1 MGTTAAPRI
10 DDRLRRFIAGSDEP
24 AAEVTRLVGAFA
36 EDLDLSRPSYQQVR
50 VLRNAARSSSVVR
63 PVFLSQTDTRLVDL
77 LAHLYDYPGLDAL
90 RTGIGATSAGA
101 CNRLLLAPVRSA
113 FLEERLQ
120 ALLAF
125 GARSLRRDA
134 ARRLFRRV
142 RLACEFFGGPCG
154 CRAG

>member
-77 LAHLYDYPGLDAL
+77 LAHLYDYPGLD
-90 RTGIGATSAGA
+90 G
-101 CNRLLLAPVRSA
+101 
-113 FLEERLQ
+113 
-120 ALLAF
+120 
-125 GARSLRRDA
+125 
-134 ARRLFRRV
+134 
-142 RLACEFFGGPCG
+142 
-154 CRAG
+154 